1 VNIRDYIN
9 NPTRLRAKSAPAD
22 AAALEELRTKTG
34 YSAGPVLRWI
44 LLTENGGP
52 ATPGDVDLPD
62 GSTTSMVEF
71 LSVREMINSWVAMG
85 TPEPGY
91 PAVYVPIMED
101 VNGNYLVLNE
111 TENVFFW
118 NHDTAEL
125 LDLAVS
131 LESYPAYRKPFDPSP
146 PPEFYKHV
154 PLGVQLFER
163 YATLGPV
170 ALQTESDPEALGQ
183 LLEVAEYKSDLALVR
198 AVLSRGRQLGDA
210 FRPLA
215 EALLGAVAGD
225 GKTDNPFPML
235 QAFLDAGV
243 DINAAGFRGNTALM
257 KAAIGNTP
265 EVVKWLLDHGAD
277 PLRTNDHGFTAKRE
291 AIAAKRPE
299 NAALLP

>member
-1 VNIRDYIN
+1 M
-9 NPTRLRAKSAPAD
+9 
-22 AAALEELRTKTG
+22 
-34 YSAGPVLRWI
+34 LRWI

-146 PPEFYKHV
+146 SPEFYKHV

-163 YATLGPV
+163 YAALGSA
-170 ALQTESDPEALGQ
+170 ALRAESDPVTLKQ
-183 LLEVAEYKSDLALVR
+183 FLSVAVHNSDPALVR
-198 AVLSRGRQLGDA
+198 AILAHARQLGDVIRA
-210 FRPLA
+210 
-215 EALLGAVAGD
+215 GAVGSLGGVAANGRRE
-225 GKTDNPFPML
+225 NPFPL
-235 QAFLDAGV
+235 LEAFLQEGV
-243 DINAAGFRGNTALM
+243 DINAPGFRGNTALIE
-257 KAAIGNTP
+257 AAIGNTP